1 MKKWVRKK
9 GRVAAGVS
17 ISLHA
22 AVYLSLVAGGFFT
35 LLSSYTRQ
43 GDVTDVMVYDAG
55 DVGGSGG
62 ENDQSTP
69 SVSRAEKPPLIGEV
83 PQSGGGVALNA
94 AAPEPI
100 DTVNAAP
107 ADDQA
112 IIVVGAAIP
121 AARPDQMADT
131 SSDNVGENTLQPVGA
146 ALSAAR
152 SGTDGT
158 GRNHDNGT
166 GTGRGT
172 HSGSGTGGG
181 HAGGI
186 TVPDVLADFLDR
198 IREDLPVKLSEARN
212 TSQPDTSQPA
222 AVPDET
228 PPEVP
233 PRQSNTTVITAQE
246 MDSHHDVTVQDALQR
261 VTGVTVNE
269 MVPGVSSYVKLN
281 GDDRV
286 LILVDGQSL
295 ANAQGSGYG
304 RGSVDLTT
312 LPGVG
317 AIDHIEV
324 TKGSGSVRY
333 GSGAVG
339 GVINIVTKKGN
350 RNESSLDAYT
360 GSWGSHGL
368 TLTNEGRAGKTSWL
382 LNGSIR
388 ERQYF
393 GFPNGMPTDSSHAD
407 YHDASAFLRIN
418 QELNG
423 HNSLTFETSH
433 DDFHGHSATF
443 WARGWYRKA
452 GFYKGKYSEEKAIT
466 EAEAKRTPK
475 DKLVDR
481 REDYWYPNK
490 NKVVERL
497 INNYSLTWKFQTDKD
512 TPGFLRYF
520 NDYQRTYWKNHYFTR
535 SQGLEWQ
542 NNWQLGPHQH
552 LTAGAEW
559 TEDMGTNYEAHYI
572 DKKRHNQ
579 AFYAEDALTF
589 GKFTVTPGLR
599 WDNSSTYGVH
609 QTPRLA
615 MNYKANKDFNVY
627 TSWGRV
633 FSPPRLNDQFYITS
647 TSHGNENLQPE
658 EGYTQT
664 LGFQYQAGPK
674 TSLEGSIFHSNL
686 ENVIR
691 WNRTSSYSE
700 AENLNEEDKRGFEL
714 TWKQKV
720 NDKWDY
726 EGGYSYIRTKVDKGA
741 GLTFDTTY
749 NQPNGYHAGIH
760 YHSGKWQAG
769 ADMTAGTGRNDTYY
783 RNNSYVVW
791 NVSASYS
798 PDAATTMYVKVN
810 NLNDEAYDLYHN
822 YPAAGRNWQVGVKK
836 KF

>member
-1 MKKWVRKK
+1 MKPWK
-9 GRVAAGVS
+9 GKRGRIAAGASV
-17 ISLHA
+17 SLHA
-22 AVYLSLVAGGFFT
+22 AVYLALAAGGFFT
-35 LLSSYTRQ
+35 LFQQYTRQ
-43 GDVTDVMVYDAG
+43 AGVTEVMVYSAEDLAGAGGRDAAG
-55 DVGGSGG
+55 TDEDLGGAADPEGRAEASGAMAAGEVASTNPDEMGTAADGMTYGTISQARREGGASTGSG
-62 ENDQSTP
+62 T
-69 SVSRAEKPPLIGEV
+69 VSRPPALAGK
-83 PQSGGGVALNA
+83 PQSASQSGRDSGGTGRAAGMGKNEA
-94 AAPEPI
+94 AAP
-100 DTVNAAP
+100 A
-107 ADDQA
+107 
-112 IIVVGAAIP
+112 G
-121 AARPDQMADT
+121 
-131 SSDNVGENTLQPVGA
+131 TLQ
-146 ALSAAR
+146 
-152 SGTDGT
+152 
-158 GRNHDNGT
+158 
-166 GTGRGT
+166 
-172 HSGSGTGGG
+172 
-181 HAGGI
+181 
-186 TVPDVLADFLDR
+186 VPDAVADILDALR
-198 IREDLPVKLSEARN
+198 KKFPVKLSEAKI
-212 TSQPDTSQPA
+212 
-222 AVPDET
+222 
-228 PPEVP
+228 VP
-233 PRQSNTTVITAQE
+233 PTPAIPPSQSNTTVITAENMEAHQ
-246 MDSHHDVTVQDALQR
+246 DTTVQQALQR

-269 MVPGVSSYVKLN
+269 MVPGISSYVKLN

-304 RGSVDLTT
+304 RGSVDLAS
-312 LPGVG
+312 LPGIG

-339 GVINIVTKKGN
+339 GVINIVTKKGD
-350 RNESSLDAYT
+350 RRESSLDAYT
-360 GSWGSHGL
+360 GSWGMHGY
-368 TLTNEGRAGKTSWL
+368 TLTDSGRAGATSWL
-382 LNGSIR
+382 VSGSLEQR
-388 ERQYF
+388 EYYA
-393 GFPNGMPTDSSHAD
+393 FPHGANTDHSRGDIAKKSLSLRLDQDLTDQTSLTVKAYHQD
-407 YHDASAFLRIN
+407 YH
-418 QELNG
+418 G
-423 HNSLTFETSH
+423 HGSTYKA
-433 DDFHGHSATF
+433 DPA
-443 WARGWYRKA
+443 GWYLTANKPIDRLVND
-452 GFYKGKYSEEKAIT
+452 YSVTYHFK
-466 EAEAKRTPK
+466 K
-475 DKLVDR
+475 
-481 REDYWYPNK
+481 
-490 NKVVERL
+490 
-497 INNYSLTWKFQTDKD
+497 QTAQ
-512 TPGFLRYF
+512 PGFLRYF
-520 NDYQRTYWKNHYFTR
+520 NDYQRTYWSNHYFTR
-535 SQGLEWQ
+535 TQGLEWQ
-542 NNWQLGPHQH
+542 DNWQLGSHQH
-552 LTAGAEW
+552 VTAGAEW

-599 WDNSSTYGVH
+599 WDRNSTFGSH